1 MLCFFRKDRFFRTAT
16 TVAAALG
23 PLSASHSLAEGS
35 SSSSVVI
42 SDAGQPRRFEI
53 ARDELHFKNK
63 TGVAWVQPVS
73 VEQSVE
79 RLRVRAASLMAA
91 TGTDVKLVMYPAG
104 GPRNEAT
111 RRLLTRRVLVRL
123 VPKADAASVLGG
135 VPGLAHWQAVDYL
148 PGAVLV
154 EAAEATGALALAES
168 LRVRPGVRS
177 AEAQLACRHRP
188 KLVPNDSFFF
198 YQWYLRNTGQ
208 WGGTAGIDLHVTN
221 VWNNYR
227 GAGIVIGIVDDG
239 LQTSH
244 PDLAPNYNAA
254 LSYDFDDDDS
264 DPNPSLADDPHGT
277 ACAGVAAARGNN
289 NGLGVC
295 GVAYEAALAGL
306 RLIAAPTTDDID
318 ASALLT
324 NNQAIHIKNNSWG
337 PPEDGADLYG
347 IGPLSE
353 AALATGAQTGRGG
366 RGTIYVFAG
375 GNGLESNDN
384 ANYNAYCNSIYTI
397 SVGAINDQGLQTF
410 YSTPGACLALTAP
423 SIDVNHPGPG
433 VATTDLMSSYGYNT
447 SPLASDLF
455 DKYYTE
461 YFGGTSAYAP
471 MVSGVIALML
481 QANPNLGWRDVKEIL
496 MRTATRNATT
506 DSDWAINSAGFHFN
520 HKFGAGLVNA
530 EAAVTA
536 ALTWTN
542 LPPAT
547 NQILAS
553 NGVNLPIPDYLAGPG
568 VNLPFTF
575 TNDALRV
582 EHIRLTVDL
591 VHPRR
596 GDLAITLT
604 SPSGMESRLFEPH
617 ADTNFNFYSWTFS
630 SLRHW
635 GEMSPGTWTVHFAD
649 MRAGDTGRVISA
661 KLELI
666 GTPVNPLS
674 LAEAGIREVD
684 NQANGNGA
692 LDPGE
697 TVEQWV
703 ALRNSGSA
711 SLADFTATLST
722 TTPGVTLRRA
732 ASSYPALSP
741 GATGTN
747 AASFVYRVGKRVPC
761 GTAIEFNLVSTS
773 DNIRRTNHFSK
784 VLGQLGTANPTT
796 NSFESADTPKPVPDL
811 TTTLATNT
819 IAGASNRIVDDVNV
833 SVRIDH
839 TTIIDLQIALIH
851 PDGTEVLL
859 ADHVGS
865 NDPNMG
871 EGTCGAGVV
880 RTVFDDEA
888 ATPINSGSVPFAG
901 SFRPATAL
909 SALRGKPLNGV
920 WTLRLSDQYS
930 NDFGTLLCWGLDIV
944 SHEQTVTCAV
954 FNPPPTAT
962 NQNLA
967 TPMNTPAAATL
978 AAGDI
983 DDDPITFEIVA
994 PPAHGQLTRFDPTA
1008 GTLSYAP
1015 DRNFAGNDV
1024 FTFRASDGL
1033 TNSATATVNISV
1045 NATSP
1050 VFTGYERLGDGHF
1063 VLHVVAA
1070 PGPAYV
1076 IESSTNLINWL
1087 PIATNTT
1094 PAVPYDFVDGDAS
1107 NFPQRF
1113 YRVKQ

>member
-1 MLCFFRKDRFFRTAT
+1 VLF
-16 TVAAALG
+16 
-23 PLSASHSLAEGS
+23 
-35 SSSSVVI
+35 
-42 SDAGQPRRFEI
+42 DAGQPRRLEI
-53 ARDELHFKNK
+53 ARDELHCKVE
-63 TGVAWVQPVS
+63 TGAAWLQPVPAEPS
-73 VEQSVE
+73 VA
-79 RLRVRAASLMAA
+79 RLRARAASLAAA
-91 TGTDVKLVMYPAG
+91 TGADVKLVIYPVG
-104 GPRNEAT
+104 RPRNEST
-111 RRLLTRRVLVRL
+111 RRLLSRRVLVRL
-123 VPKADAASVLGG
+123 VPEADAASVLGG
-135 VPGLAHWQAVDYL
+135 VPGVAHWQAVDYL

-154 EAAEATGALALAES
+154 EAADPTGALELAES

-177 AEAQLACRHRP
+177 AEAQLAHRHQP
-188 KLVPNDSFFF
+188 KLVPNDSLFL

-208 WGGTAGIDLHVTN
+208 WSGTAGIDLHVTN

-244 PDLAPNYNAA
+244 PDLSPNYNAG
-254 LSYDFDDDDS
+254 LSYDFDDEDYN
-264 DPNPSLADDPHGT
+264 PNPTLTDNPHGT

-289 NGLGVC
+289 GSGVC
-295 GVAYEAALAGL
+295 GVAYEAGLAGL
-306 RLIAAPTTDDID
+306 RLIAAPTTEDID
-318 ASALLT
+318 AIAFLT

-337 PPEDGADLYG
+337 PPEDAADLYG

-353 AALATGAQTGRGG
+353 AALATGTETGRGG
-366 RGTIYVFAG
+366 RGAIYVFAG
-375 GNGLESNDN
+375 GNGLEANDN
-384 ANYNAYCNSIYTI
+384 ANYNAYCSSIYTI

-410 YSTPGACLALTAP
+410 YSTPGACIALCAP
-423 SIDVNHPGPG
+423 SIDFNHPGPG
-433 VATTDLMSSYGYNT
+433 VATTDLTSSYGYNP
-447 SPLASDLF
+447 SPPSSDLF
-455 DKYYTE
+455 DKNYTE
-461 YFGGTSAYAP
+461 YFGGTSASAP

-530 EAAVTA
+530 EAAVNA

-547 NQILAS
+547 NQFVAF
-553 NGVNLPIPDYLAGPG
+553 NGVNLAIPDYPAGAG
-568 VNLPFTF
+568 INLPFAF

-582 EHIRLTVDL
+582 EHIRLILDL

-604 SPSGMESRLFEPH
+604 SPSGMRSRLFEPH
-617 ADTNFNFYSWTFS
+617 ADTNFNIYSWPFS
-630 SLRHW
+630 SVHHW
-635 GEMSPGTWTVHFAD
+635 GENSLGTWTVNFAD
-649 MRAGDTGRVISA
+649 KQATNTGRVISA

-674 LAEAGIREVD
+674 VAEAGLHEVD
-684 NQANGNGA
+684 AQANGNGA

-697 TVEQWV
+697 TLEQWV
-703 ALRNSGSA
+703 ALLNGGSA
-711 SLADFTATLST
+711 SLAGFTATLST
-722 TTPGVTLRRA
+722 TTSGITVLQA

-741 GATGTN
+741 GGSGTN
-747 AASFVYRVGKRVPC
+747 AAPFVYRVGKGVPC
-761 GTAIEFNLVSTS
+761 GTTIQFNVVSTNAS
-773 DNIRRTNHFSK
+773 IRLTNHFSK
-784 VLGQLGTANPTT
+784 VVGQPGTANPATS
-796 NSFESADTPKPVPDL
+796 SFESADVPKPVPDL
-811 TTTLATNT
+811 TTTLATDT
-819 IAGASNRIVDDVNV
+819 INAPANRVLDDVNV

-859 ADHVGS
+859 ADHAGS

-871 EGTCGAGVV
+871 TGVCGAGVV

-888 ATPINSGSVPFAG
+888 TTPVNAGSAPFAG
-901 SFRPATAL
+901 SFRPATPL

-944 SHEQTVTCAV
+944 SHEQIVTCSV
-954 FNPPPTAT
+954 FNPPPTAA
-962 NQNLA
+962 NLNLA
-967 TPMNTPAAATL
+967 TPMNTTTAATL
-978 AAGDI
+978 SAGDI
-983 DDDPITFEIVA
+983 DGDPITFQIVT
-994 PPAHGQLTRFDPTA
+994 PPAHGQLVSFDPNA
-1008 GTLSYAP
+1008 GTFSYRP
-1015 DRNFAGNDV
+1015 DPNFAGNDA
-1024 FTFRASDGL
+1024 FTFFANDGL
-1033 TNSATATVNISV
+1033 TNSVTAAVNIVV

-1050 VFTGYERLGDGHF
+1050 VFTGYERFGDGRF
-1063 VLHVVAA
+1063 VLHVLAP

-1094 PAVPYDFVDGDAS
+1094 PANPFDFVGGDAPD
-1107 NFPQRF
+1107 FPQRF